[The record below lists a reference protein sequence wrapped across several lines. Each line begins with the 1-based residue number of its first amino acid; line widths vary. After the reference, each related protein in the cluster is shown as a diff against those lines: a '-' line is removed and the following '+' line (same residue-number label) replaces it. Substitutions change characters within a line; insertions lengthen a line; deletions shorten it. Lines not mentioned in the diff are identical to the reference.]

1 MALFDK
7 FKQLANH
14 REALFHGG
22 IDPGRVVI
30 ERILSPTHAIIDGRE
45 TVLFGTNNYLG
56 LTFDEQS
63 IDAGRAA
70 LSREGTGTT
79 GSRMA
84 NGSYAGH
91 AALERE
97 LADFFG
103 RKHCVVFSTGYS
115 ANLGVLMGLAGP
127 GDVIII
133 DADSHAS
140 IYDGCRMSGAEVF
153 RFRHDDAADLDR
165 RLKRL
170 GSRASDALIVVEGLY
185 SMLGDRADLARI
197 AAVKAES
204 GAFLVV
210 DEAHSLGVFGATGRG
225 VAEEAGVEAEVDFVV
240 GTFSKSLGTTGGYC
254 VSNHDELELLRYSSR
269 PFVFTAS
276 PCPSVV
282 ACTRAAL
289 TNLRERPEL
298 RTRLWDNVRR
308 LAGHLERL
316 ERPDRPPSPVVPIL
330 LSNPALAVETWKELL
345 ERGIYLNLV
354 LPPAAPNGISLL
366 RLSLS
371 AAHSAADID
380 QVGDALVA
388 LLGGVMKS
396 SPG

>member
-14 REALFHGG
+14 RESLFHGG
-22 IDPGRVVI
+22 IDPGRVII

-56 LTFDEQS
+56 LTFDERS

-84 NGSYAGH
+84 NGSYTGH

-103 RKHCVVFSTGYS
+103 REHCVVFSTGYS

-170 GSRASDALIVVEGLY
+170 GSRAKNALIVVEGLY

-210 DEAHSLGVFGATGRG
+210 DEAHSPGVFGATGRG

-254 VSNHDELELLRYSSR
+254 VSNHDELELMRYTSR

-282 ACTRAAL
+282 ACTRSAL

-298 RTRLWDNVRR
+298 RTRLWDNVHR

-316 ERPDRPPSPVVPIL
+316 ERQDRPPSPVIPIL
-330 LSNPALAVETWKELL
+330 LSDPALAVETWKELL

-380 QVGDALVA
+380 KVGDALVA